1 MVGVFALSLP
11 LAWLVFVGQKY
22 SAASAGRGGRGP
34 ADRGGGG
41 VLVGSTSRRG
51 FGRWAVVG
59 IGVGGFPG
67 CGASQRRSRD

>member
-1 MVGVFALSLP
+1 MVGVFALSFP
-11 LAWLVFVGQKY
+11 LAWLVFAAKKNKKY
-22 SAASAGRGGRGP
+22 SAASAGHGGRGP

-59 IGVGGFPG
+59 IGVGGLPG
-67 CGASQRRSRD
+67 CGA